1 MRFGLDLSGH
11 QKGIDVARL
20 IEARNPV
27 WAACKLTEAQSFVDR
42 VSLEIAEEV
51 HLLGVPCSGYHY
63 AWANRDPVVQA
74 KNFVKVERTLSIRG
88 RPVVDIEG
96 VYDSKQGKIVDVPE
110 VGSRA
115 ALATYR
121 RLVEEIEQG
130 VGREAVIYTSPG
142 FIASYFSALA
152 DSEDARAL
160 AERALWVAHYGVRT
174 PSTPLF
180 WARMGRTCAGWQ
192 YDGGQKERSPEG
204 MPIDANWI
212 FDPAAF
218 GVPGEPGE
226 VLEAPTDPR
235 GETPTIDE
243 VLDLVSIEDALVC
256 RPGGQDTS
264 GAC

>member
-1 MRFGLDLSGH
+1 MRFGIDLSGH

-20 IEARNPV
+20 IAVRNPV

-42 VSLEIAEEV
+42 VSVEIAEEV
-51 HLLGVPCSGYHY
+51 IACDVTCSGYHY
-63 AWANRDPVVQA
+63 AWANRDPIVQA
-74 KNFVKVERTLSIRG
+74 RNFNNVERTLSTRG

-96 VYDSKQGKIVDVPE
+96 VYKDGKIIDVPE
-110 VGSRA
+110 VGARA

-121 RLVEEIEQG
+121 KLVEEIEQAT
-130 VGREAVIYTSPG
+130 GRAAVIYTSPG
-142 FIASYFSALA
+142 FIMSFFSALA

-160 AERALWVAHYGVRT
+160 AERDLWVAHYGVRA
-174 PSTPLF
+174 PATPLF
-180 WARMGRTCAGWQ
+180 WERVGKKYAGWQ
-192 YDGGQKERSPEG
+192 YDGGQRERSPEG

-212 FDPAAF
+212 LDPAAF

-226 VLEAPTDPR
+226 VIELPDDPR
-235 GETPTIDE
+235 GEMVMLDD
-243 VLDLVSIEDALVC
+243 VLDLVAIEEALVC